1 MSGWIKWE
9 KDLETDPRFVRL
21 VRQLRNA
28 CYASVMQGSNQPVST
43 ALPPALANTLTIG
56 CLTKFW
62 SYADTHIR
70 ADDTLD
76 LGADDIDDLV
86 GVPGFAAAMPE
97 DWLRVIDHQHVELPG
112 YQEHNGVAA
121 KKAALAQKRMD
132 RKRTRDRHANA
143 TRQRN
148 GCVTSASLDQ
158 TKPDQSRQEESTA
171 AEPPARAE
179 VPRGTKPAEPTM
191 SVDQAFGSLLE
202 DWRRDVPQCNPEA
215 FARWIVHCE
224 SRNKPLG
231 PAQRLYQARQLA
243 SNGGFGAQQEVV
255 DYCIGKP
262 YYSLIPLVDVR
273 ARTKGMTRTG
283 GRRAEPTREEQSSD
297 DARRMQELKDSR
309 VSRGIPHFRDP
320 YPVESPSAY
329 ETALRLAVTHG
340 TPQPVNDRKPVGEAI
355 AKLAAGRR
363 VNA

>member
-1 MSGWIKWE
+1 
-9 KDLETDPRFVRL
+9 
-21 VRQLRNA
+21 
-28 CYASVMQGSNQPVST
+28 
-43 ALPPALANTLTIG
+43 
-56 CLTKFW
+56 
-62 SYADTHIR
+62 
-70 ADDTLD
+70 
-76 LGADDIDDLV
+76 
-86 GVPGFAAAMPE
+86 
-97 DWLRVIDHQHVELPG
+97 
-112 YQEHNGVAA
+112 
-121 KKAALAQKRMD
+121 
-132 RKRTRDRHANA
+132 
-143 TRQRN
+143 
-148 GCVTSASLDQ
+148 
-158 TKPDQSRQEESTA
+158 
-171 AEPPARAE
+171 
-179 VPRGTKPAEPTM
+179 M

-243 SNGGFGAQQEVV
+243 GNGDFGAQQEVV

-283 GRRAEPTREEQSSD
+283 GRRAEPTREEQASA
-297 DARRMQELKDSR
+297 DAGRMQELKDSR
-309 VSRGIPHFRDP
+309 VSRGIPDFRDP

-340 TPQPVNDRKPVGEAI
+340 TPQPLGDRKPVSEAI